1 MDLPSYA
8 RPASELIRQRYS
20 CRKFIPSPI
29 PEGEL
34 EDLRQFSAS
43 LEVPRGAPPR
53 FEFFASKQGDA
64 AELGAWA
71 PIGMIQ
77 NPAAF
82 VAVVKGTGC
91 DILGLGWTTELLVL
105 KATELGLGSC
115 WLGGTFRHGR
125 FSKAAKLRPG
135 ERLAIV
141 IALGLE
147 AEGAREGMIRRR
159 VQGGTRKAWP
169 EIFFDGAFERPIA
182 GPADLAR
189 LSLAPTWADA
199 LEGLR
204 LSPSASNKQPWA
216 LVKTQGGWEALPEAR
231 QGLLS
236 ALGPLARN
244 DRHADQRY
252 GHRDGPS
259 RARSPRKGL
268 AGEMGDRGCPDRLG
282 QPAAPDSGA
291 LRFVPKDLT
300 DICINSRLSACE
312 RPSISPTR
320 WWRRP
325 RNAPSRRGRP

>member
-29 PEGEL
+29 PEGKL

-64 AELGAWA
+64 AELRGLGTY
-71 PIGMIQ
+71 GMIQ

-216 LVKTQGGWEALPEAR
+216 LVKTQGGWELYLRRDKGYYPRLARWLGMIDMQTNDMGIAMAHLALEARERALPGKWAIEGVPIDLDSLQPQTVAR
-231 QGLLS
+231 F
-236 ALGPLARN
+236 
-244 DRHADQRY
+244 
-252 GHRDGPS
+252 
-259 RARSPRKGL
+259 
-268 AGEMGDRGCPDRLG
+268 
-282 QPAAPDSGA
+282 DSSQ
-291 LRFVPKDLT
+291 KT
-300 DICINSRLSACE
+300 
-312 RPSISPTR
+312 
-320 WWRRP
+320 
-325 RNAPSRRGRP
+325 